1 MSHLH
6 VSARSLLDYL
16 SRGEDPGLGAGR
28 AGRRAPV
35 REHERRLPGLAKVA
49 LQAHRGNVGSVDLL
63 LLRLGLLWLG
73 LDEAV
78 ADEVVEEGV
87 VLLVDRLAVLGGD
100 EVEDRAGTSLLAVG
114 GCGGS
119 LCEDSKL
126 NAIRP

>member
-6 VSARSLLDYL
+6 VSACSLLDYL
-16 SRGEDPGLGAGR
+16 SRGECPGLGAGR
-28 AGRRAPV
+28 AGRRAAV
-35 REHERRLPGLAKVA
+35 REHERRLPRLAEVA

-63 LLRLGLLWLG
+63 LLRFGLLWLW

-100 EVEDRAGTSLLAVG
+100 EVENRAGPSLLAVG
-114 GCGGS
+114 GCIRS
-119 LCEDSKL
+119 ICEDFFL
-126 NAIRP
+126 

>member
-6 VSARSLLDYL
+6 VSAGSLLDYF
-16 SRGEDPGLGAGR
+16 SRGEGPGLGAGR
-28 AGRRAPV
+28 AGRRAAV
-35 REHERRLPGLAKVA
+35 REHERRLPGLAEITLKT
-49 LQAHRGNVGSVDLL
+49 HWGNVGSVDLL
-63 LLRLGLLWLG
+63 LLRFRLLWLW

-100 EVEDRAGTSLLAVG
+100 EVENRAGTSLLAVG

-119 LCEDSKL
+119 TCEDSK
-126 NAIRP
+126 